1 MLKYLGPQNHLYLSV
16 LLDSYYFNGFLH
28 RETEAFESV
37 AEDEQLPQVVDELQ
51 EVRVSPG
58 SPIAKM
64 QLRLKGEW
72 IGPRLQHNTQ
82 ELARLHWVLV
92 TGGRLYC

>member
-1 MLKYLGPQNHLYLSV
+1 MPV
-16 LLDSYYFNGFLH
+16 LQGSSNSNGFLR

-58 SPIAKM
+58 TPVAKM

-72 IGPRLQHNTQ
+72 LGPRIK
-82 ELARLHWVLV
+82 LAHES
-92 TGGRLYC
+92 